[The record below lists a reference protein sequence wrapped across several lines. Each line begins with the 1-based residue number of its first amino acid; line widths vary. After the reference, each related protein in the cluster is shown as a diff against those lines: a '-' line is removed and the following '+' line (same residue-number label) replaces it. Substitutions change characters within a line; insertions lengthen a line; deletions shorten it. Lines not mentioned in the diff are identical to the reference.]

1 MATRTLRHF
10 PSGHNEPLAG
20 VVSAR
25 HHPPGEDAC
34 LIDRPASRR
43 WDRHMSAVRLSL
55 HTGLRVPGSS
65 GGVR

>member
-25 HHPPGEDAC
+25 HHPRA
-34 LIDRPASRR
+34 RMPASLTARPRDR
-43 WDRHMSAVRLSL
+43 WNRHMSAARLTL
-55 HTGLRVPGSS
+55 HTGPRVPGPG